1 MTPPENIGLEVYR
14 WLLAICGAIVGMS
27 RSGNQ
32 PWPQKL
38 CGVLGGATC
47 AVVTGEPVAIWLNV
61 PVSFH
66 PAIVFFMGLAGLQII
81 DVFMTEVLNK
91 QLWRKILL
99 RFLVKTGM
107 VDEAFVKSYLQ
118 EKNETD
124 AKEQGEKS

>member
-14 WLLAICGAIVGMS
+14 WLLAICGAVVGMS
-27 RSGNQ
+27 KSGNQ

-38 CGVLGGATC
+38 GGVLGGATC
-47 AVVTGEPVAIWLNV
+47 AVVMGEPVAIWLNV

-99 RFLVKTGM
+99 RFLVKAGM

-118 EKNETD
+118 EKNEID